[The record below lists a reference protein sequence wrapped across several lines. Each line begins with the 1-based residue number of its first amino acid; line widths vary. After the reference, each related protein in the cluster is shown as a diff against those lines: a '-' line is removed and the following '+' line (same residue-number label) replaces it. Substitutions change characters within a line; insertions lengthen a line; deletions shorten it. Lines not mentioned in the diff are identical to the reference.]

1 MEDITLTAEELQS
14 KINEAVEKAVA
25 EKTEALEKKHN
36 EEMASARL
44 KAKTEKEKAVKDAVD
59 NANLSAEERA
69 AKKIE
74 EERKAE
80 QEELAQ
86 LRLEKKVNDR
96 ANKLKEK
103 GLPDFFKNDS
113 RLLNAEDD
121 KVDEVIATIDKEY
134 KGSLPQGASVSTNV
148 SGSNTNKSQNA
159 ELDRMRKLGLGK

>member
-80 QEELAQ
+80 QEEFAQ

>member
-36 EEMASARL
+36 EEMAQSRM

-74 EERKAE
+74 EERRAE

-148 SGSNTNKSQNA
+148 SGSNSNKSQET